1 MAEQQAA
8 HLALEWDLADRMRK
22 ALRSSGVSNNEMAEY
37 LGVSRNSVS
46 AWINGTSEP
55 RLAHMRLFALRTGA
69 PFDWLT
75 TGVETENAP
84 GPDGGT
90 EGDSRFGGAVR
101 SKGLEPPTF

>member
-22 ALRSSGVSNNEMAEY
+22 ALRASGVSNNEMAEY

-46 AWINGTSEP
+46 AWLNGTNAP

-69 PFDWLT
+69 PFEWLQTGET
-75 TGVETENAP
+75 TGAP
-84 GPDGGT
+84 SSPDG
-90 EGDSRFGGAVR
+90 DDGAPVTDVR